1 MNFKTTFKNAVLSVI
16 MMLFA
21 ATGFAQVTTSSMS
34 GNIKDV
40 KGEELIGAT
49 VVAVH
54 VPSGTQYGTTTNGN
68 GQFTILNMRIGG
80 PYKISTSY
88 IGFKTYDSEGT
99 FLKLGEM
106 SKFNLVMVEE
116 ATALDQ
122 VEIVYQRNA
131 LINNARTGS
140 STNVSNAT
148 LNALPTLN
156 RSLEDFTRLNPN
168 VKGGGGQNALS
179 FAGMDNRFNNLT
191 IDGSVFNNSFGLQAL
206 PGSQTNSS
214 PISLDA
220 VEQIQIN
227 LAPYDVKQGGFAGAG
242 INAVTRSGTNT
253 LSGSLFYNNRSNNL
267 VGKKDY
273 FGNTTSSSTTAFGV
287 DQAGFR
293 LGGAIVKNKLFF
305 FINAEIE
312 NRTDPGTTFFAEKT
326 DGSNKGQAST
336 TRVKQADLD
345 YITQT
350 LKDKYKYEVGN
361 YEGYDLATKSKKAL
375 ARFDY
380 NISQNHKLNVRFNT
394 LLSERTVPISPSGGF
409 NGRRDNAFGMAFA
422 TSNYTIHNDIYS
434 GVAELNSV
442 LGGKLSNKLIVGYT
456 ANRDYREELTPKA
469 FPTVDI
475 LEGNRNY
482 IAFGS
487 EPFTPNNTLNTDT
500 YQAIEQ
506 LTYVTGKHTFGFGAS
521 LERFKFENVF
531 TPTVNGQYVFNSM
544 ADFKKAMNGDSIMY
558 NRYVLSFSV
567 KPDRSA
573 WSSQVAVNQIGAYL
587 QDEWD
592 VTDNL
597 RLTIGARID
606 VPIFDK
612 LDKDVY
618 FNPQVDT
625 TGRVGSGF
633 QKPVVVDGAFVG
645 EKSLLSTYDLPKAN
659 LNFSPR
665 IGFNWDVMG
674 KKTTQVRGGI
684 GLFSGRPA
692 FVWLANQ
699 AGNNGMLSG
708 QINDISN
715 VTNTDKTKWTV
726 INTKK
731 YPFTDDVTKFQPA
744 TVTRPAK
751 SYNIAATDPDF
762 KFPQVL
768 RTSLAIDQKLPFGIV
783 ASVEAMYS
791 KTINDVIYFQ
801 ENLKAPTKK
810 FAGADTRPRYE
821 NPTTTGKNVSY
832 VTDATVLSNQSNSN
846 GYFITA
852 KIDKAPTRGLGGMIA
867 YTFGSSQDLMSA
879 GSIAFSSWRDVPS
892 VNGNNYLNLSY
903 SNNDQR
909 HRVIGAV
916 TYRLEYGNKEK
927 FAGATQFSIL
937 GEAYNQGRYS
947 YTYSGDMNGDGVVG
961 NDLMYVPT
969 DKSQMVFEEFK
980 GKKADGKDIVFTVDQ
995 QKEAYETFINQDSY
1009 LKTIRGSYIKRNGG
1023 LLPFVNRFDFNIVQE
1038 FSPVIKGKA
1047 HTIQLRADIFNIGNL
1062 FSKKFGV
1069 GYRLNTSAPLVYS
1082 KPDAAGAPSFKMA
1095 TIKDANGDDTI
1106 SYPSLVRTNNLGDL
1120 WQAQIGVRYYF

>member
-1 MNFKTTFKNAVLSVI
+1 MNFKTTLKNAVLSAV

-21 ATGFAQVTTSSMS
+21 AMSFAQVTTSSMT
-34 GNIKDV
+34 GNIKDA
-40 KGEELIGAT
+40 KGEALTGAT
-49 VVAVH
+49 VLAVH
-54 VPSGTQYGTTTNGN
+54 VPSGTQYGTSTNADGR
-68 GQFTILNMRIGG
+68 FSILNMRIGG
-80 PYKISTSY
+80 PYKITTSY
-88 IGFKTYDSEGT
+88 IGFQTYSSEGT
-99 FLKLGEM
+99 FLKLGEA
-106 SKFNLVMVEE
+106 SKFNFVMAEE
-116 ATALDQ
+116 AMALEQ
-122 VEIVYQRNA
+122 VEVIYKKNA
-131 LINNARTGS
+131 LINNTRTGA

-206 PGSQTNSS
+206 PGSQTSS
-214 PISLDA
+214 TPISLDA

-253 LSGSLFYNNRSNNL
+253 LSGSAFYNNRNNNL
-267 VGKKDY
+267 IGKKDF
-273 FGNTTSSSTTAFGV
+273 FGNTTAASTTTFGV
-287 DQAGFR
+287 GQAGFR
-293 LGGAIVKNKLFF
+293 LGGAIIKDKLFF
-305 FINAEIE
+305 FVNGELE
-312 NRTDPGTTFFAEKT
+312 NRTDPGTTFFAEST
-326 DGSNKGQAST
+326 DGLNKGLPST
-336 TRVKQADLD
+336 TRVKQADLE
-345 YITQT
+345 YVSSK
-350 LKDKYKYEVGN
+350 LKEKYGYDPGAYEN
-361 YEGYDLATKSKKAL
+361 YDLATKSAKAL
-375 ARFDY
+375 ARIDY

-394 LLSERTVPISPSGGF
+394 LKSQRTVPISNSGGF
-409 NGRRDNAFGMAFA
+409 NGRRDNAFGMVFS
-422 TSNYTIHNDIYS
+422 TSNYVIHNDIYS

-442 LGGKLSNKLIVGYT
+442 LGSKMSNKLIVGYT

-475 LEGNRNY
+475 LEGGRNY

-487 EPFTPNNTLNTDT
+487 EPFTPNNKLNTDT
-500 YQAIEQ
+500 YQAIDQ
-506 LTYVTGKHTFGFGAS
+506 VTYVTGKHTFGAGVSF
-521 LERFKFENVF
+521 ERFKFENVF
-531 TPTVNGQYVFNSM
+531 TPTINGQFAFNSM
-544 ADFKKAMNGDSIMY
+544 ADFKKAMNGDSVMY
-558 NRYVLSFSV
+558 NRYVLGFSV
-567 KPDRSA
+567 KPDRSP
-573 WSSQVAVNQIGAYL
+573 WSSQLSVNQIGAYL

-592 VTDNL
+592 VTDNF

-606 VPIFDK
+606 VPLFDK
-612 LDKDVY
+612 LDESVY
-618 FNPQVDT
+618 FNPQIDT
-625 TGRVGSGF
+625 TGRAGFGF
-633 QKPVVVDGAFVG
+633 QKPVVTDGVFTG
-645 EKSLLSTYDLPKAN
+645 EKSLLSTYNLPKAN

-665 IGFNWDVMG
+665 IGFNWDVTG
-674 KKTTQVRGGI
+674 NKTTQIRGGV

-715 VTNTDKTKWTV
+715 TTNADKTKWTV

-731 YPFTDDVTKFQPA
+731 YPFTDDVTKYQPA

-751 SYNIAATDPDF
+751 SYNIAATDPNF

-768 RTSLAIDQKLPFGIV
+768 RGSLAIDQKLPFGIV

-791 KTINDVIYFQ
+791 KTINDVIYYQ
-801 ENLKAPTKK
+801 ENLKAPSKK
-810 FAGADTRPRYE
+810 FVGADTRPRYD
-821 NPTTTGKNVSY
+821 NAKNVSY
-832 VTDATVLSNQSNSN
+832 VTDATVLANQSNSN

-852 KIDKAPTRGLGGMIA
+852 KLDKAPSEGFGGMVA

-916 TYRLEYGNKEK
+916 TYRLEYGSKEK
-927 FAGATQFSIL
+927 FMGATQFSIL
-937 GEAYNQGRYS
+937 GEAYNQGRYN
-947 YTYSGDMNGDGVVG
+947 YTYSGDMNGDGVAG

-980 GKKADGKDIVFTVDQ
+980 GKKADGKTDIVFTIDQ
-995 QKEAYETFINQDSY
+995 QKEAYETFINQDDY
-1009 LKTIRGSYIKRNGG
+1009 LKTIRGGYVQRNGG
-1023 LLPFVNRFDFNIVQE
+1023 LLPFVNRFDFNVVQE

-1062 FSKKFGV
+1062 FKKTLGV

-1082 KPDAAGAPSFKMA
+1082 KLDAAGTPIYKMA
-1095 TIKDANGDDTI
+1095 TLKDTNGDDTI
-1106 SYPSLVRTNNLGDL
+1106 NYSSFTRTTNIGDL
-1120 WQAQIGVRYYF
+1120 WQAQIGVRYIF